1 MERPG
6 QALKFSILLVAS
18 SLTASL
24 AIASEVEEARE
35 GSLRASLLGNLEW
48 RNIGP
53 GMTSGRIAHIAV
65 VEDDTRIIYAAT
77 ATGGLWKTV
86 NNGTTWKPVFEKEG
100 TLSLGAVAVAR
111 SNPNIVWVAPVRI
124 STPGA
129 TPGETARATAGTG
142 AHRFSSHTSTTK
154 RCISRPTRC
163 SRAPNA
169 ATPGT

>member
-100 TLSLGAVAVAR
+100 TLGAVAVAL
-111 SNPNIVWVAPVRI
+111 SGWAPVRI

-129 TPGETARATAGTG
+129 TLDGLEETEARHIVRWFPAEREPYRWAPWRWH
-142 AHRFSSHTSTTK
+142 A
-154 RCISRPTRC
+154 PTRT
-163 SRAPNA
+163 SSGWHR
-169 ATPGT
+169 